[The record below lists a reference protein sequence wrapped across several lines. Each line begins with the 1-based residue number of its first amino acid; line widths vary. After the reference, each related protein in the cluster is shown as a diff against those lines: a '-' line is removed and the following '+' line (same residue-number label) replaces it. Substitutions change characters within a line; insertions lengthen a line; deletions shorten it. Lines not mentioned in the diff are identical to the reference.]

1 VKGRDFRADDH
12 SSAPVVIV
20 INEEFVRRHF
30 PDVDP
35 IGARIRLPG
44 PTEAGYPAEIVGV
57 VRNSKHRSL
66 GEDQQAAIYEV
77 YAQRASRQ
85 RVVHV
90 FVRTTPGSGATPR
103 DVAQVLAQLDPTAS
117 VDVQT
122 MRNTLAFAFLPSQ
135 IGAALLG
142 TLGALGLA
150 LAMVGLFAVV
160 SYSVSRRTAEIG
172 IRMALGATRAA
183 VMRLVLRD
191 ALVFAAVGCVIGLGA
206 AWFITS
212 PLSMFLVAG
221 LSTTDPMS
229 FVGTAALLVL
239 VSVVAAW
246 GPARRA
252 MRINPV
258 TALRTEL

>member
-1 VKGRDFRADDH
+1 
-12 SSAPVVIV
+12 
-20 INEEFVRRHF
+20 
-30 PDVDP
+30 
-35 IGARIRLPG
+35 
-44 PTEAGYPAEIVGV
+44 
-57 VRNSKHRSL
+57 
-66 GEDQQAAIYEV
+66 
-77 YAQRASRQ
+77 
-85 RVVHV
+85 VVHV

-103 DVAQVLAQLDPTAS
+103 DVAHVLAQLDPTAS

-122 MRNTLAFAFLPSQ
+122 MRKTLAFAFLPSQ

-191 ALVFAAVGCVIGLGA
+191 ALVFAAVGCLIGLGA

-212 PLSMFLVAG
+212 PLSMFLVSG

-239 VSVVAAW
+239 VSLVAAW

-252 MRINPV
+252 MRIDPV
-258 TALRTEL
+258 TALRAE

>member
-1 VKGRDFRADDH
+1 
-12 SSAPVVIV
+12 
-20 INEEFVRRHF
+20 
-30 PDVDP
+30 
-35 IGARIRLPG
+35 
-44 PTEAGYPAEIVGV
+44 
-57 VRNSKHRSL
+57 
-66 GEDQQAAIYEV
+66 
-77 YAQRASRQ
+77 
-85 RVVHV
+85 
-90 FVRTTPGSGATPR
+90 
-103 DVAQVLAQLDPTAS
+103 VAQVLAQLDPTAS
-117 VDVQT
+117 VEVQT

-191 ALVFAAVGCVIGLGA
+191 AFVFTAVGCAIGLGA

-229 FVGTAALLVL
+229 FVGTGALLVL
-239 VSVVAAW
+239 VSLVAAW

-258 TALRTEL
+258 TALRAE